1 MSPEEQKTY
10 IQEHPNSKYAQK
22 KPSYT
27 PSPSKYTPE
36 QQKADKELR
45 ELAKKFQ
52 ALDDKIKDD
61 LAPGL
66 REQED
71 IYHNFLLILLK
82 QLRKEEHLRE
92 SLISSIEN
100 IVS

>member
-1 MSPEEQKTY
+1 MHRRNLLIP
-10 IQEHPNSKYAQK
+10 
-22 KPSYT
+22 

-52 ALDDKIKDD
+52 SIGDKIKDD

-71 IYHNFLLILLK
+71 IYHNFLLILQKPLK
-82 QLRKEEHLRE
+82 RDGC
-92 SLISSIEN
+92 
-100 IVS
+100 